1 MISTGTARV
10 LELLRDRRW
19 HSSAEIEQACRVTC
33 HSRLA
38 DLRREGHVIQ
48 KRRNPGCT
56 GREMFSWRLT
66 ADAIEVADA
75 REALVDTETGSSPL
89 SVSTSAAAAPI
100 QSPEPRPA
108 PDPAEAPPESQVRRP
123 LSVDEV
129 VELLGWHGLVELV
142 IPDQLDLLGVAA

>member
-1 MISTGTARV
+1 MISSGTARV

-33 HSRLA
+33 HSRLS

-66 ADAIEVADA
+66 AESVEVVEA

-89 SVSTSAAAAPI
+89 SVSPSVGPAPI
-100 QSPEPRPA
+100 QVSEPRPT
-108 PDPAEAPPESQVRRP
+108 
-123 LSVDEV
+123 LSIPEV
-129 VELLGWHGLVELV
+129 VELLGRHGWEEIVD
-142 IPDQLDLLGVAA
+142 DQLELGVAA